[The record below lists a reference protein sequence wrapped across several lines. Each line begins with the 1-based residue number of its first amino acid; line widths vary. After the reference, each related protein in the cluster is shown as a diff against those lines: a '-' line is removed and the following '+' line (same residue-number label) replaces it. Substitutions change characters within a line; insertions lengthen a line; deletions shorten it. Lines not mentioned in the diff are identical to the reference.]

1 MWRFHSVLSTFST
14 RSCIH
19 GHYLPLYFALGA
31 AGWGQP
37 GAAEPE
43 YFNREVMYSYLA
55 MDAIAFH

>member
-1 MWRFHSVLSTFST
+1 MRAHPTDE
-14 RSCIH
+14 
-19 GHYLPLYFALGA
+19 HYLPLYFALGA